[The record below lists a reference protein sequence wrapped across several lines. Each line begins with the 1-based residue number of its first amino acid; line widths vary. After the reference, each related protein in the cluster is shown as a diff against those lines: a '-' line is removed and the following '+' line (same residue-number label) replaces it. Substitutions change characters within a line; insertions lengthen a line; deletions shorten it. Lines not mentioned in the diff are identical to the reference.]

1 MREDKLLKKRQEKEE
16 TDGFYIRSRRECDQA
31 FREYV
36 KHSML
41 IIMSYCIK
49 PLESV

>member
-16 TDGFYIRSRRECDQA
+16 TDGFYIRSRRDCDQA

-36 KHSML
+36 KRSML
-41 IIMSYCIK
+41 IIMSYCIM
-49 PLESV
+49 PLESM